1 MVTVTQRHQ
10 RSGFTAERQ
19 QQRETAVP
27 EAKKEKQGLP
37 HPGPHQGHSRE
48 AWWGRASPHG
58 QTQDSPA
65 PDAGRQS
72 APALSGSRGPSQ
84 QRAGHDPKLELHT
97 HRSGVGAEVEELP
110 VKLSADLGRARLDRL
125 LALGLPVKHF
135 EFPVSRCS
143 SSVKREQSDL

>member
-1 MVTVTQRHQ
+1 MKKNLGNIVERCIRVHGLSEAAEVLDYIKAT
-10 RSGFTAERQ
+10 GFKYSTLAGITFSVADVE
-19 QQRETAVP
+19 VP

-72 APALSGSRGPSQ
+72 APALSGSRGRLSSGLDTTQ
-84 QRAGHDPKLELHT
+84 SWNCTRTGAGWEQRWRNSL
-97 HRSGVGAEVEELP
+97 
-110 VKLSADLGRARLDRL
+110 
-125 LALGLPVKHF
+125 
-135 EFPVSRCS
+135 
-143 SSVKREQSDL
+143 